1 MHYYYLYDCIDLNY
15 IVCHLQGVD
24 GILCDERHNHKNSCH
39 ECSQGYRIIEDIKLL
54 MEGADVTLFNAM
66 DTSQLSNDR
75 ETISQ
80 CKSNLDILRSHL
92 ARHHTE
98 AEADS
103 LDVANL
109 DDDTAIVIADFKNN
123 ILDCMFRENMVKF
136 FGKNGTNDLGFM
148 RIIKGSD
155 SSELEATFY
164 HFVSN
169 DKLKD
174 TQSVLSAKYELY
186 TKHMPAHIKN
196 V

>member
-1 MHYYYLYDCIDLNY
+1 MI
-15 IVCHLQGVD
+15 
-24 GILCDERHNHKNSCH
+24 
-39 ECSQGYRIIEDIKLL
+39 
-54 MEGADVTLFNAM
+54 EGAYVTLFNAM

-98 AEADS
+98 SEADS
-103 LDVANL
+103 LGVANL

-174 TQSVLSAKYELY
+174 T
-186 TKHMPAHIKN
+186 
-196 V
+196 